1 MSAGQRGSA
10 PAFVG
15 ALVGAALLVAGGPIS
30 GLGARETPD
39 YDILIRGG
47 RILDG
52 TGSEPFNADIAI
64 RDDRIVAVGRLWPA
78 DAGLVLDARG
88 LWVAPGF
95 IDTHSHAGGG
105 LTTPELSHARPL
117 LAQGIT
123 TIVANP
129 DGGGPVD
136 LEAQRLDLLK
146 NGLGVNVAQM
156 VSHGSI
162 RSEVMGMADRAPT
175 PVELDSMRVLV
186 RRAMEAGAVGLSS
199 GPFYAP
205 GSYSETEELVALAR
219 VAAEHG
225 GRVYQSHV
233 RDESDYTIGLLAAL
247 EEVITVA
254 RESGLIGIHTHIKAL
269 GPPVWGAS
277 EEIVRRVERAREEGV
292 EVYADQYPYL
302 ASATGLGAA
311 LVPRWVQAGGRD
323 SMVVRFRR
331 PDLRPRILEEMAENL
346 ARRGGADRIQFRRYR
361 PDPSIEGRTLDD
373 LARERG
379 QDPLEVAIDLLEEE
393 SVSIVS
399 FNMSEEDVRT
409 LMRQPWTMTAS
420 DGGLVSWGVGVP
432 HPRSYGAFP
441 RKIRT
446 YVLEEGV
453 VELPEAIRSM
463 TSLPAEVF
471 GLEGR
476 GVIRE
481 GAVADLVVFDLEEVR
496 DVGTFT
502 DPHHLAEGMMHV
514 LVNGRRAVL
523 GGSFLPRR
531 WGRVLSRGR

>member
-1 MSAGQRGSA
+1 M

-15 ALVGAALLVAGGPIS
+15 ALVGAALLVGAGSIS
-30 GLGARETPD
+30 GLGAQETPD

-52 TGSEPFNADIAI
+52 TGAEPFNADIAI

-95 IDTHSHAGGG
+95 IDTHSHVGGG

-136 LEAQRLDLLK
+136 LRAQRFDLLK
-146 NGLGVNVAQM
+146 NGLGVNVARM
-156 VSHGSI
+156 ISHGSI

-175 PVELDSMRVLV
+175 PVELDSMRALV
-186 RRAMEAGAVGLSS
+186 RRAMEEGAVGLSS

-233 RDESDYTIGLLAAL
+233 RDESDYTIGLMAAL

-277 EEIVRRVERAREEGV
+277 EEIVRRVERARQEGV

-323 SMVVRFRR
+323 SMVVRFGR

-361 PDPSIEGRTLDD
+361 PDPSIEGRTLEE

-379 QDPLEVAIDLLEEE
+379 EDPLEVAIDLLEEE

-420 DGGLVSWGVGVP
+420 DGGLVEWGVGVP

-471 GLEGR
+471 GLEDR
-476 GVIRE
+476 GVVRE

>member
-1 MSAGQRGSA
+1 MTPPARAPFRTVLRSALAAGLALACLGPAVAGQE
-10 PAFVG
+10 
-15 ALVGAALLVAGGPIS
+15 AAD
-30 GLGARETPD
+30 E

-47 RILDG
+47 RIFDG
-52 TGSEPFNADIAI
+52 TGAEPFNADIGI
-64 RDDRIVAVGRLWPA
+64 RGDRIVAVGSLWPA
-78 DAGLVLDARG
+78 EAGLVLDARG

-136 LEAQRLDLLK
+136 LREQRFDLLE

-156 VSHGSI
+156 ISHGSV
-162 RSEVMGMADRAPT
+162 RGEVMGMADRAPT
-175 PVELDSMRVLV
+175 AAELDSMRVLV
-186 RRAMEAGAVGLSS
+186 RRGMQEGAVGLSS

-205 GSYSETEELVALAR
+205 GSYSETAELVALAR

-233 RDESDYTIGLLAAL
+233 RDESDYTIGLMAAL

-269 GPPVWGAS
+269 GPPVWGS
-277 EEIVRRVERAREEGV
+277 SDEIVRRVERARSGGTRI
-292 EVYADQYPYL
+292 YADQYPYL
-302 ASATGLGAA
+302 ASATSLGAA

-323 SMVVRFRR
+323 SMVVRFGS
-331 PDLRPRILEEMAENL
+331 PDLRPRILAEMAENL

-361 PDPSIEGRTLDD
+361 PDPSIEGRTLED

-379 QDPLEVAIDLLEEE
+379 EEPLEVAIDLLEEA

-399 FNMSEEDVRT
+399 FNMSEDDVRT

-420 DGGLVSWGVGVP
+420 DGDLVPMDVGVP

-441 RKIRT
+441 RKLRV
-446 YVLEEGV
+446 YALEEGV
-453 VELPEAIRSM
+453 VSVPEAIRSM

-476 GVIRE
+476 GVVRE
-481 GAVADLVVFDLEEVR
+481 GTVADLLVFDLEAVR

-502 DPHHLAEGMMHV
+502 DPHHLAEGMVHV
-514 LVNGRRAVL
+514 LVNGRLAVL
-523 GGSFLPRR
+523 GGSFRPRR
-531 WGRVLSRGR
+531 WGQVLSEPR